1 VVTLTIRRLVL
12 DVLKPI
18 RGVSIIDL
26 AEKIAEIKGVE
37 GVNISVTDMDVETMG
52 LMIVIEGQDLNFE
65 EIKRVLEE
73 DGCAIHSIDEVVS
86 GSKMVEGRREK

>member
-1 VVTLTIRRLVL
+1 MVTLPIRRLVL

-18 RGVSIIDL
+18 RGISIVDL
-26 AEKIAEIKGVE
+26 AEKISVIEGVE

-52 LMIVIEGQDLNFE
+52 LMIVIEGVNLNFD
-65 EIKRVLEE
+65 EIKKILEE

-86 GSKMVEGRREK
+86 GSRMVEGRKER

>member
-1 VVTLTIRRLVL
+1 MTIRRLVL

-26 AEKIAEIKGVE
+26 AEKLSSLKGVE

-52 LMIVIEGQDLNFE
+52 LMVVIEGTDIDFE
-65 EIKRVLEE
+65 SVKNVLEE
-73 DGCAIHSIDEVVS
+73 SGAAIHSIDEVAS
-86 GSKMVEGRREK
+86 GKVLISSAKKEK

>member
-1 VVTLTIRRLVL
+1 MVTLTIRRLVL

-65 EIKRVLEE
+65 EIKKVLEE